1 MKALNVTVFADDETL
16 RNLELAIVIPTVIA
30 IASLAGTT
38 PSYTSQF
45 AAEGVPSVFMM
56 AILYVAPEA
65 AVLVTKIVEI
75 TAVLFAAV
83 LYSVAYVDV
92 DAVPCT

>member
-1 MKALNVTVFADDETL
+1 MNALNVTVFADDETL
-16 RNLELAIVIPTVIA
+16 KNLELPIVIPTVIA
-30 IASLAGTT
+30 IVSFAGTT

-45 AAEGVPSVFMM
+45 AAEGVPSVSIM
-56 AILYVAPEA
+56 AILYVAPAA
-65 AVLVTKIVEI
+65 AVFVTKIVEI
-75 TAVLFAAV
+75 TAVLFDAV